1 MSSSLEDELKNY
13 LPKDKT
19 FEILHL
25 QNTPVEVCPI
35 VTIESQHD
43 KYNDLS
49 DVTIKVPHFFSL
61 AYNKKFVFGMEIHV
75 YIVLKKAGS
84 TPKMEY
90 DTADRLL
97 FVSKADTNGYC
108 DIKFSAKQITKGLI
122 RYLFSIDPS
131 HYLKKVIPLER
142 KYPKSNSYKLI
153 TKETKLED
161 ALSILSERINES
173 STTKKMRQQSTLV
186 EPYYHSYKTPT
197 NITTKLCLFTRPA
210 DQYLFAESSKNP
222 LKHTLNGAGL
232 LKWWLSIIDELLC
245 ELFTEGSVGKLRIPG
260 EEPITVKRYLKTT
273 RFENWMVGDIFGATA
288 NSLAIFS
295 IPLFSDDPKSRFLH
309 ELVEENRVLTTNLTT
324 FWMELQERQEFK
336 LSETVSVI
344 GISGHTSIS
353 NFLTVTDKDTI
364 VTTSK
369 KEYKYIKNYITGEEY
384 NSVEGALESY
394 ENVTK
399 YLAYKFNMKLLSVI
413 GGMIHKVKIQKEV
426 NSQPLVSIL
435 KPRKKAKI

>member
-1 MSSSLEDELKNY
+1 MSSGLEDVLKDY

-25 QNTPVEVCPI
+25 QNTPIEVHPI
-35 VTIESQHD
+35 VTIKSQND
-43 KYNDLS
+43 KGNDSS
-49 DVTIKVPHFFSL
+49 DVTIKIPHFFSL
-61 AYNKKFVFGMEIHV
+61 AHNRKFVFGIEIHV

-84 TPKMEY
+84 SPNLEY

-108 DIKFSAKQITKGLI
+108 DIKFSVKQITKGLI
-122 RYLFSIDPS
+122 RYLFSIDPA
-131 HYLKKVIPLER
+131 HYLKKVIPLKR
-142 KYPKSNSYKLI
+142 KYPKSNSHKLI
-153 TKETKLED
+153 TKETKLEN
-161 ALSILSERINES
+161 ALHILSERINES
-173 STTKKMRQQSTLV
+173 STSKQVREQSTV
-186 EPYYHSYKTPT
+186 AEPYYHSYKTPT
-197 NITTKLCLFTRPA
+197 NIVTKLCLFTRPA

-245 ELFTEGSVGKLRIPG
+245 EVFMDDSVGKLRIPG
-260 EEPITVKRYLKTT
+260 EEPITVRRYLKNTKF
-273 RFENWMVGDIFGATA
+273 RNWMVGDIFGGRA
-288 NSLAIFS
+288 NSIAVFS

-309 ELVEENRVLTTNLTT
+309 ELVEENRVLATNLNT

-344 GISGHTSIS
+344 GISGHTTIS
-353 NFLTVTDKDTI
+353 NLLRITDNDTM

-384 NSVEGALESY
+384 NTVEGALESY
-394 ENVTK
+394 ENVTE
-399 YLAYKFNMKLLSVI
+399 YLAYKYNMKLLSVI
-413 GGMIHKVKIQKEV
+413 GEMIHKVKIQKETNV
-426 NSQPLVSIL
+426 QPAVSIL

>member
-1 MSSSLEDELKNY
+1 MSKGLADILKDY

-25 QNTPVEVCPI
+25 QNTPAEVRPI
-35 VTIESQHD
+35 VTVETQHNTD
-43 KYNDLS
+43 NDLS
-49 DVTIKVPHFFSL
+49 DVTIKIPHFFSL

-75 YIVLKKAGS
+75 YIILKKAENIS
-84 TPKMEY
+84 NIDY
-90 DTADRLL
+90 NTADRLL

-108 DIKFSAKQITKGLI
+108 DVKFSAKQITKGLI

-142 KYPKSNSYKLI
+142 KYPKSNLHKLI

-161 ALSILSERINES
+161 ALHTLADRCNES
-173 STTKKMRQQSTLV
+173 SATKEMRYQSTLS
-186 EPYYHSYKTPT
+186 EPYYHSYKTPSE
-197 NITTKLCLFTRPA
+197 ITSKLCLFTRPA

-222 LKHTLNGAGL
+222 LKHTLNGSGL

-245 ELFTEGSVGKLRIPG
+245 ELFMEASIGKLRIPG
-260 EEPITVKRYLKTT
+260 EEPLTVRRYLKTT
-273 RFENWMVGDIFGATA
+273 NFKNWMVGDIFGGSA
-288 NSLAIFS
+288 NSLAIFC

-309 ELVEENRVLTTNLTT
+309 ELVEENRVLTTNLNT

-344 GISGHTSIS
+344 GISGHTIIP
-353 NFLTVTDKDTI
+353 NFLNITKRDIMITP
-364 VTTSK
+364 SK
-369 KEYKYIKNYITGEEY
+369 KEYKYVKNYITGEEY

-394 ENVTK
+394 ENVTN
-399 YLAYKFNMKLLSVI
+399 YLAYKFNTKLLSVI
-413 GGMIHKVKIQKEV
+413 GGMTPRVKTQRAV
-426 NSQPLVSIL
+426 DTQTVVSIL
-435 KPRKKAKI
+435 QPRKKAKT